1 MLTAL
6 GILIGIA
13 AVVLMN
19 GLGEGAKERIRG
31 QMSGLGSNLLV
42 VMPGG
47 GSVGGA
53 RGAQGAV
60 TSLTDGDAEAIARE
74 VPTVA
79 HVAPVLAAGAQVVA
93 GDRNASTRVTGTT
106 PAYFAVRAWPASRG
120 TLWDEQALR
129 ESRAVCAI
137 GETVRR
143 ALFGDGDAVG
153 REIRVGRMPCTVVA
167 TLAVKGQSGFGQDND
182 DAVLM
187 PISAFR
193 AGVTRLP
200 DGQVN
205 LLMIS
210 ARSADVVRRAQLGV
224 TALLQQRHPVR
235 AGEDEAFSVNNLSDI
250 SNTFND
256 VMRLVTAL
264 LLGVASISLLV
275 GGIGVMNIMLVSVTE
290 RTREIGIRLA
300 IGAQEGDVLTQF
312 LLEAVMLSAVG
323 GVVGLSLGVG
333 ASALLGRLTGL
344 ATRVQPAVAV
354 IAVAVSCGLGVL
366 FGYMP
371 ARRAAG
377 LDPIDALRRE

>member
-1 MLTAL
+1 
-6 GILIGIA
+6 
-13 AVVLMN
+13 
-19 GLGEGAKERIRG
+19 
-31 QMSGLGSNLLV
+31 
-42 VMPGG
+42 
-47 GSVGGA
+47 
-53 RGAQGAV
+53 
-60 TSLTDGDAEAIARE
+60 
-74 VPTVA
+74 
-79 HVAPVLAAGAQVVA
+79 
-93 GDRNASTRVTGTT
+93 
-106 PAYFAVRAWPASRG
+106 
-120 TLWDEQALR
+120 
-129 ESRAVCAI
+129 
-137 GETVRR
+137 
-143 ALFGDGDAVG
+143 
-153 REIRVGRMPCTVVA
+153 
-167 TLAVKGQSGFGQDND
+167 
-182 DAVLM
+182 
-187 PISAFR
+187 
-193 AGVTRLP
+193 
-200 DGQVN
+200 
-205 LLMIS
+205 
-210 ARSADVVRRAQLGV
+210 
-224 TALLQQRHPVR
+224 VR

-256 VMRLVTAL
+256 LMQLVTAL

-312 LLEAVMLSAVG
+312 LMEAVMLSAAG